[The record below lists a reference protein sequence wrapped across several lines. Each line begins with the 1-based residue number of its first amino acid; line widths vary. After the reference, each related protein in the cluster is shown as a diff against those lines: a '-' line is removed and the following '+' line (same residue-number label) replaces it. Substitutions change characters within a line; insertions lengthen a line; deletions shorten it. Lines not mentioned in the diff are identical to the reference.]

1 MKCDFIIHVKITS
14 PFFFGLF
21 ISLKILQSLFIWPD
35 PAICAIALQIINVAC
50 GSELSKSHSFIIGL
64 GYRLPELWRSAG
76 GKSSCSVTL
85 IFGLLEL

>member
-1 MKCDFIIHVKITS
+1 M
-14 PFFFGLF
+14 
-21 ISLKILQSLFIWPD
+21 SLKILQSLFICPD
-35 PAICAIALQIINVAC
+35 PALCAIALQIINVAC
-50 GSELSKSHSFIIGL
+50 FSELSKSHSVIIGL